1 MSESFSPRTQ
11 TNPRGAQ
18 GHFFCPT
25 IRENNDLC
33 AMVRLVAF
41 THIWIALGAVG
52 AAAATVLTQGYA
64 MGNWD
69 RFTWAGLTGIGI
81 ATGCIYTLQR
91 RIKLLKNPSGIPR
104 ARRNFLEQHRNKL
117 AISWGVLAVGWACGF
132 ASEWEGFV
140 DVALSNPLV
149 FGGMAILSLGY
160 ASNPFTGGRG
170 WRDIPRL
177 KWPVIAFAWG
187 LVTGWLPLQ
196 FISPV
201 SALDGWTTWG
211 GIGAQTLFVAAITL
225 PFDVRD
231 VFIDPAELRTV
242 PQQTGTRFTTALAV
256 SLVLISMGAFY
267 GLDHSVARTAAG
279 ALALIGIALAPIV
292 RKEWVFSLWLDGC
305 LILQGV
311 LAFLFA

>member
-1 MSESFSPRTQ
+1 
-11 TNPRGAQ
+11 
-18 GHFFCPT
+18 
-25 IRENNDLC
+25 
-33 AMVRLVAF
+33 MVRLVAF

-52 AAAATVLTQGYA
+52 AAAATVLSQGYA

-104 ARRNFLEQHRNKL
+104 DRRIFLEKHGYKIAL
-117 AISWGVLAVGWACGF
+117 GWGTLTVGWALSY
-132 ASEWEGFV
+132 ASQWKDFI
-140 DVALSNPLV
+140 DVALSNPLGLGV
-149 FGGMAILSLGY
+149 MAILSLGY

-196 FISPV
+196 FVSPA
-201 SALDGWTTWG
+201 SALDGWAIWK

-225 PFDVRD
+225 PFDTRD
-231 VFIDPAELRTV
+231 VFIDPAALRTV
-242 PQQTGTRFTTALAV
+242 PQQTSTRFTTALAV
-256 SLVLISMGAFY
+256 ALALIAVGAFY
-267 GLDHSVARTAAG
+267 GLDHSLARTAAG
-279 ALALIGIALAPIV
+279 AIGLIGIALAPTV

-311 LAFLFA
+311 LAFLLA

>member
-1 MSESFSPRTQ
+1 
-11 TNPRGAQ
+11 
-18 GHFFCPT
+18 
-25 IRENNDLC
+25 
-33 AMVRLVAF
+33 MVRLVAF

-52 AAAATVLTQGYA
+52 AAAATVLTQGYT
-64 MGNWD
+64 MENWD

-104 ARRNFLEQHRNKL
+104 ARRNFLEQHGNKL

-149 FGGMAILSLGY
+149 LGGMAILSLGY

-177 KWPVIAFAWG
+177 KWPVIAIAWG

-201 SALDGWTTWG
+201 SALDGWTMG
-211 GIGAQTLFVAAITL
+211 ASIGAQTLFVAGITL

-242 PQQTGTRFTTALAV
+242 PQQTSTWFTTALAAG
-256 SLVLISMGAFY
+256 LVLISMGAFY
-267 GLDHSVARTAAG
+267 GLDHSSAHTATG
-279 ALALIGIALAPIV
+279 ALALIGIVLALTV

-311 LAFLFA
+311 LAFLLA